1 MLRNS
6 NQSPRSMSFGD
17 VMSTQSRPPVNA
29 IGDLDDFVTP
39 EPTPKPESRR
49 GWRRR
54 RIRRG
59 KS

>member
-1 MLRNS
+1 MYRTDTNRA
-6 NQSPRSMSFGD
+6 QSVSQPEAMPIRS
-17 VMSTQSRPPVNA
+17 RLPVNA
-29 IGDLDDFVTP
+29 IGDVDEFITA

>member
-1 MLRNS
+1 MVRGTANLS
-6 NQSPRSMSFGD
+6 LPE
-17 VMSTQSRPPVNA
+17 TQVNA
-29 IGDLDDFVTP
+29 AFLHAQQEVNALDVDAFVTS
-39 EPTPKPESRR
+39 EQTPKKESRR

>member
-1 MLRNS
+1 MFRTHQDSSSHASELNAS
-6 NQSPRSMSFGD
+6 YL
-17 VMSTQSRPPVNA
+17 PPELAMNA
-29 IGDLDDFVTP
+29 IDGADQFVTV

-54 RIRRG
+54 RIKRG

>member
-1 MLRNS
+1 MLRIAPIGSNS
-6 NQSPRSMSFGD
+6 Q
-17 VMSTQSRPPVNA
+17 VQVNVSLISA
-29 IGDLDDFVTP
+29 GLEINIMDTDQFVSA
-39 EPTPKPESRR
+39 EPARKPESRR

>member
-1 MLRNS
+1 MARVTA
-6 NQSPRSMSFGD
+6 QSSLTEP
-17 VMSTQSRPPVNA
+17 QVNA
-29 IGDLDDFVTP
+29 AAFLAAPEVNALDIDGFVTP
-39 EPTPKPESRR
+39 EQTPKKESRR

>member
-1 MLRNS
+1 MVRITANPSLALPQTHAAILLS
-6 NQSPRSMSFGD
+6 K
-17 VMSTQSRPPVNA
+17 TPVNA
-29 IGDLDDFVTP
+29 LDSDAFVTA
-39 EPTPKPESRR
+39 EQTPKPESRR

>member
-1 MLRNS
+1 MVRITT
-6 NQSPRSMSFGD
+6 RSSLTEPQM
-17 VMSTQSRPPVNA
+17 NA
-29 IGDLDDFVTP
+29 AAFLAAPAGNALDIDGFVTP
-39 EPTPKPESRR
+39 EQTPKKESRR

>member
-1 MLRNS
+1 MFRTHQDNS
-6 NQSPRSMSFGD
+6 SHVSELNASYL
-17 VMSTQSRPPVNA
+17 PPELAVNA
-29 IGDLDDFVTP
+29 IDGADRFVSN

>member
-1 MLRNS
+1 MFRTNEIAANS
-6 NQSPRSMSFGD
+6 TIQSPASIDQAGL
-17 VMSTQSRPPVNA
+17 PVNA
-29 IGDLDDFVTP
+29 IGEVDDFVTA
-39 EPTPKPESRR
+39 EPTPKSESRR

>member
-1 MLRNS
+1 MVRMTANPSLNLP
-6 NQSPRSMSFGD
+6 QTPAAVLIGK
-17 VMSTQSRPPVNA
+17 TEVNE
-29 IGDLDDFVTP
+29 LDIDAFVTA
-39 EPTPKPESRR
+39 EQTPKPESRR

>member
-1 MLRNS
+1 MYRSVNETSQS
-6 NQSPRSMSFGD
+6 NDRMSAVLEGSAF
-17 VMSTQSRPPVNA
+17 PVNA
-29 IGDLDDFVTP
+29 IGGVDGFVTA

>member
-1 MLRNS
+1 
-6 NQSPRSMSFGD
+6 
-17 VMSTQSRPPVNA
+17 VNA
-29 IGDLDDFVTP
+29 LRHVDGFVTA

>member
-1 MLRNS
+1 MY
-6 NQSPRSMSFGD
+6 RSDLNASQPNARTEALMGD
-17 VMSTQSRPPVNA
+17 SGTPVNA
-29 IGDLDDFVTP
+29 IGPVDGFVTA

>member
-1 MLRNS
+1 MLRA
-6 NQSPRSMSFGD
+6 
-17 VMSTQSRPPVNA
+17 TA
-29 IGDLDDFVTP
+29 IGSQSENQMNASFASRGYEINALDADQFVTA
-39 EPTPKPESRR
+39 EPTPKRESRR

>member
-1 MLRNS
+1 MDRMTATPAFSTTSVPAAAILARNE
-6 NQSPRSMSFGD
+6 
-17 VMSTQSRPPVNA
+17 VNSIDFDA
-29 IGDLDDFVTP
+29 FVTP
-39 EPTPKPESRR
+39 EQTPKKESRR

>member
-1 MLRNS
+1 MFRA
-6 NQSPRSMSFGD
+6 QSDLSSPTNAIVGTLADTGD
-17 VMSTQSRPPVNA
+17 LPNA
-29 IGDLDDFVTP
+29 IGSTDSFVTA

-54 RIRRG
+54 RIKRG

>member
-1 MLRNS
+1 MDRITANPSQIYPQVSAAFLHAG
-6 NQSPRSMSFGD
+6 GD
-17 VMSTQSRPPVNA
+17 VNA
-29 IGDLDDFVTP
+29 LDVDEFVTP
-39 EPTPKPESRR
+39 ELTPKKESRR

>member
-1 MLRNS
+1 MIRMTTTPAFSETPIPAAAILARNE
-6 NQSPRSMSFGD
+6 
-17 VMSTQSRPPVNA
+17 VNA
-29 IGDLDDFVTP
+29 LDIDAFVTP
-39 EPTPKPESRR
+39 EQTPKKESRR

>member
-1 MLRNS
+1 MVRVAANS
-6 NQSPRSMSFGD
+6 SQSQ
-17 VMSTQSRPPVNA
+17 TQFNAAVLHAPHPVNA
-29 IGDLDDFVTP
+29 LDVDDFVTP
-39 EPTPKPESRR
+39 EQTPKKESRR

>member
-1 MLRNS
+1 MFRNAVNTSPS
-6 NQSPRSMSFGD
+6 NHQVGAQF
-17 VMSTQSRPPVNA
+17 STTQIQVNE
-29 IGDLDDFVTP
+29 IGVDDFVTA
-39 EPTPKPESRR
+39 EPTPKIESRR